1 MAESGVRG
9 TSEEAP
15 APPPSVPEDETRVFR
30 VGRREF
36 KRWFDAP
43 SRNFVMGSLPPRI
56 RELLGAKSDALIFS
70 QEMLAKQKGS
80 HPDISVKVYVGA
92 LNKIRDC
99 TEAYPDGPNHI
110 RAIVKVGGKSYRL
123 ALKATR
129 DRTEVYLAS
138 LYRQREKD
146 LRRVRR
152 KK

>member
-1 MAESGVRG
+1 MAEAGALGIPEG
-9 TSEEAP
+9 TPDP
-15 APPPSVPEDETRVFR
+15 AAVEGGARAFR

-43 SRNFVMGSLPPRI
+43 SGNFVMGSLPPRI

-70 QEMLAKQKGS
+70 QETLAKQKGS
-80 HPDISVKVYVGA
+80 HPDISAKVYVGA
-92 LNKIRDC
+92 LNKIWDC
-99 TEAYPDGPNHI
+99 TETYPDGPNHI
-110 RAIVKVGGKSYRL
+110 RAIVKTGGKSYRL
-123 ALKATR
+123 VLKATQ